1 MKKLSI
7 LVLVACLFCSSV
19 YSSEPLFYYSQ
30 PQENLTNLEQLM
42 TDLQNESWKQKIL
55 IESLQ
60 KALDKSDSSVKSLTR
75 QLTEISELS
84 EKQSKLLKKQDTMC
98 NVLKWSLAFTIPI
111 AFTTGLILGYKM
123 KE

>member
-7 LVLVACLFCSSV
+7 LLLVACLFCSSV
-19 YSSEPLFYYSQ
+19 YSSEPLFVYSQ
-30 PQENLTNLEQLM
+30 SQENLTKLEDLM
-42 TDLQNESWKQKIL
+42 TSLQNESIQQKIL
-55 IESLQ
+55 IENLQ
-60 KALDKSDSSVKSLTR
+60 KALDKSDSCVESLTL

-84 EKQSKLLKKQDTMC
+84 EKQSKLLRKQDTMC
-98 NVLKWSLAFTIPI
+98 NVLKWSLVFTIPI